1 MLSVSE
7 MQGITMTVLME
18 STRRFSLLARIPD
31 ETHLEQFVLSHF
43 SCYTCDVKPA
53 LYVESLCMSNF
64 SVQLDLLMRWSLLK
78 KHLLCVE

>member
-1 MLSVSE
+1 